1 MVFVILK
8 MYDKCK
14 EHDCAVLSYNA
25 MSFVQ
30 SLKISNEVPC
40 VPALCPNLVCLDSNL
55 DTLWRI
61 QIQ

>member
-1 MVFVILK
+1 
-8 MYDKCK
+8 MYGKYK
-14 EHDCAVLSYNA
+14 EHDFVVLSYNA

-30 SLKISNEVPC
+30 SLKSSNEVPC
-40 VPALCPNLVCLDSNL
+40 VPALCPNLVCLDSSL